1 MIHEKEMAIF
11 MIFTILTIF
20 MIFTLF
26 MPPAGRLLAAV

>member
-1 MIHEKEMAIF
+1 MIHEKETAIF
-11 MIFTILTIF
+11 MIFTILTLF

>member
-1 MIHEKEMAIF
+1 MIHEKETVIF
-11 MIFTILTIF
+11 MIFTILTLF